1 MSNIS
6 VKNFDKDGVMSEKPN
21 AKLSV
26 VELLTGKATR
36 LTLEPGWRWSADIAP
51 LVGTATCEVH
61 HLGFIASGTV
71 TVAHSGQEV
80 SYSAGEVYEINAGHD
95 AWVVGDTTVVTYEF
109 SGSWA

>member
-6 VKNFDKDGVMSEKPN
+6 VKNFDKDGAMSEKPN

-36 LTLEPGWRWSADIAP
+36 LMLEPGWRWSTDIAP

-61 HLGFIASGTV
+61 HLGYIASGTV
-71 TVAHSGQEV
+71 TVLHSGQEA
-80 SYSAGEVYEINAGHD
+80 SYSAGEVYEINANHD
-95 AWVVGDTTVVTYEF
+95 AWVVGDTPVVAYEF

>member
-80 SYSAGEVYEINAGHD
+80 SYSAG
-95 AWVVGDTTVVTYEF
+95 
-109 SGSWA
+109 